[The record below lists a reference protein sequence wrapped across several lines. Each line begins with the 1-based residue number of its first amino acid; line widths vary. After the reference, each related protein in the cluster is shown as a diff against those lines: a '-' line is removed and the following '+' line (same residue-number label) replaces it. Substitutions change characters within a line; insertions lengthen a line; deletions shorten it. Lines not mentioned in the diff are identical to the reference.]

1 MITPSGSSPLALPLD
16 NTGKNILFTGVLMM
30 FAALFGVM
38 HSTKGAIA
46 LTALAAMMRHLE
58 LVTIPWIV
66 IIIAMAI
73 AILAALAK
81 GGGK

>member
-30 FAALFGVM
+30 FSALFGVM

-46 LTALAAMMRHLE
+46 LTALAAMMRYLE